1 MASLIYDSAVR
12 DEAVGN
18 INYGTDTFWAML
30 VTSTYAANKQT
41 HLKRSDVTNEV
52 VGTGYTAGGQVCAVT
67 VAAVDTVNNKVVI
80 TLGAES
86 WASATIT
93 ARGIVYYK
101 RRGGVATADELIAFD
116 DFGVD
121 VTSTAGTFAV
131 AATTIT
137 KQN

>member
-1 MASLIYDSAVR
+1 MASLIYDSVVR

-18 INYGTDTFWAML
+18 VNFGVDTFYAML
-30 VTSTYAANKQT
+30 VTSTYAANKKT
-41 HLKRSDVTNEV
+41 HTKRSDITNEV
-52 VGTGYTAGGQVCAVT
+52 VGTGYTAGGQVCAVS
-67 VAAVDTVNNKVVI
+67 VAATDTTNDRVVI

-86 WASATIT
+86 WATATIT

-101 RRGGVATADELIAFD
+101 RRGGASTADELVAFD